1 MDATVIQ
8 STSPLAPLQMDRF
21 FELSSDLL
29 CITNGSGVFHRVNHA
44 WQDTLGY
51 RPEQLQGTCCLG
63 WVHPE
68 DRALTQAALADLAAG
83 QRVQGFQNRYRA
95 QDDTYHCLEWQAV
108 GHQGWVYATARDVTA
123 QQRTQ
128 EELQAALAAE
138 QAANQLK
145 SQFVSIAAHEF
156 RTPLGIISS
165 SAGIVGD
172 YGDRLT
178 PDQQQQH
185 INRIQSAVV
194 YMNQLMD
201 DVMLFSRS
209 EGRNL
214 RLRPTEINLAPYCQ
228 ELVDDL
234 NLIQPRDR
242 IQLTV
247 HQTPPPLLV
256 DKGLLRQILTNLLTN
271 GLKYSPT
278 DQAVHFTLDYQDD
291 QAQFTVQDFGIG
303 IPTEEV
309 QYLFQAFH
317 RASNVGS
324 IMGHGLGLAIVKQ
337 LVDLHNGTITCQSQ
351 VNQGTTFTVSLPRTC
366 ALPEEGEEQLAI
378 NN

>member
-1 MDATVIQ
+1 M
-8 STSPLAPLQMDRF
+8 
-21 FELSSDLL
+21 
-29 CITNGSGVFHRVNHA
+29 
-44 WQDTLGY
+44 
-51 RPEQLQGTCCLG
+51 
-63 WVHPE
+63 
-68 DRALTQAALADLAAG
+68 
-83 QRVQGFQNRYRA
+83 
-95 QDDTYHCLEWQAV
+95 
-108 GHQGWVYATARDVTA
+108 GHQGWVYAIARDVTA
-123 QQRTQ
+123 QQHTQ
-128 EELQAALAAE
+128 QELQAALAAE

-145 SQFVSIAAHEF
+145 SQFVSITAHEF

-172 YGDRLT
+172 YSDRLT

-291 QAQFTVQDFGIG
+291 QAHFTVQDFGIG
-303 IPTEEV
+303 IPAEDV

-366 ALPEEGEEQLAI
+366 ALPKEGEEQLTI
-378 NN
+378 SN